1 MDLSHSVN
9 HSKWGEAMYKA
20 KAFSQLHIMLFL
32 FVLLLSLSGC
42 QSSGTS
48 PDTGLPDYDN
58 AIQEN
63 EAVDPENEEASEEA
77 ENEVQTDDQET
88 SPQILLTFSFPAG
101 DFILSPNGKL
111 LYFTMPSAPGTLFHV
126 IDLSAVEIGSE
137 PAAEIEFEAAE
148 PLQTPSVMGETYHL
162 QIAGDGSS
170 LLYATCEIQWDE
182 TEYGEKTVIYF
193 SRPDFPPDVDHQLEL
208 AGDEV
213 PYSLGSSGIKP
224 VWEPDT
230 GNVYYLCLTGL
241 YRYSIDEGRKT
252 VIRAASDLP
261 GLTRDGQLAPHA
273 FYLDGDHKELAY
285 YNDGV
290 IYIVSLTNRVDNP
303 ETIIVDPGDDY
314 IFDLEYLFNG
324 SYLVLEDGPASQGYG
339 LDNLSLTFV
348 ERQSGAV
355 LLEGNDYLPAGYI
368 LDDHGLMLFKG
379 RGIDNRGYFALLGS
393 NLNETSRISATGIMP
408 PEEFFYSTNAI
419 RPDGRWALPLYV
431 GMDLHF
437 IEISFD

>member
-1 MDLSHSVN
+1 MDLSHSVS
-9 HSKWGEAMYKA
+9 HSKWGEAMYNA
-20 KAFSQLHIMLFL
+20 KVYSQLHIMLIL

-48 PDTGLPDYDN
+48 PDTGLPDYEN

-63 EAVDPENEEASEEA
+63 EAVDPEDEEVPEEA
-77 ENEVQTDDQET
+77 ENGVQTDDQET
-88 SPQILLTFSFPAG
+88 SPQVLLTFSFPAG
-101 DFILSPNGKL
+101 DFILSPDGKL

-148 PLQTPSVMGETYHL
+148 PLQTTSVMGETYHL

-170 LLYATCEIQWDE
+170 LLYATSEIQWDE
-182 TEYGEKTVIYF
+182 TEYGEKTIIYF

-208 AGDEV
+208 VGDEV
-213 PYSLGSSGIKP
+213 PYSFGGAGIKP
-224 VWEPDT
+224 VWEAGTD
-230 GNVYYLCLTGL
+230 NIYFLTLYGV
-241 YRYSIDEGRKT
+241 YRYSTEERKKT
-252 VIRAASDLP
+252 LIYPSADLP
-261 GLTRDGQLAPHA
+261 GVIRDGQLAPHA
-273 FYLDGDHKELAY
+273 FYLDGEHKELAY

-290 IYIVSLTNRVDNP
+290 IYIVSLTNKVGNP

-314 IFDLEYLFNG
+314 IAGLEYLFNG
-324 SYLVLEDGPASQGYG
+324 SYLVLEDGPTSSGYG

-355 LLEGNDYLPAGYI
+355 LLESNDYLPAGYI
-368 LDDHGLMLFKG
+368 LDDQGLMLFKG
-379 RGIDNRGYFALLGS
+379 RGIDNRGYFALLDS